1 MIFVSN
7 EKTHDLTVIDPET
20 LEVINSIPT
29 SKRPRDMHFNEDR
42 TLIYVAC
49 GDNDV
54 IDIVDIEKQEVIGS
68 LDTGPSPEAF
78 MFSPD
83 YNYIYVS
90 IIWIILSL

>member
-1 MIFVSN
+1 MLNKIICTLIFVILCSSLSAKNTGLIFVSN

-49 GDNDV
+49 GGRMWN
-54 IDIVDIEKQEVIGS
+54 
-68 LDTGPSPEAF
+68 
-78 MFSPD
+78 
-83 YNYIYVS
+83 NN
-90 IIWIILSL
+90 LSETRR